1 MKKARIIRRVLISV
15 LLVIAVLFTTFFVY
29 TADYYKASEN
39 VDTSLESDDDVNVY
53 MLDSNDMVFS
63 PTGDVKAG
71 IIFYPGG
78 KVEYT
83 SYAPLLH
90 EFASEGVLCILV
102 KMPRNLAILGT
113 NRADGLKENFPE
125 ITDWYM
131 AGHSLGGAC
140 ASMYISKH
148 SSEYTGLILLAA
160 YSTKDLS
167 KTNINVLSI
176 YGSEDGVLK
185 KDSYEKN
192 KSNLPD
198 NWVEEVIQGG
208 CHSFFGSYGLQDGD
222 GNATITNKD
231 QIDITTGFIINFIS
245 EQS

>member
-1 MKKARIIRRVLISV
+1 MKKTRIIRRVLISICI
-15 LLVIAVLFTTFFVY
+15 VIAVLFTSFYVY
-29 TADYYKASEN
+29 TADYYKAADEVSYALETSE
-39 VDTSLESDDDVNVY
+39 DVEVSY
-53 MLDSNDMVFS
+53 LDNGNIVFS
-63 PTGDVKAG
+63 PTDEYETG

-78 KVEYT
+78 KVEYS
-83 SYAPLLH
+83 SYAPLLN
-90 EFASEGVLCILV
+90 ELASNGILCVLV
-102 KMPRNLAILGT
+102 KMPRNLAILDINAAEGIK
-113 NRADGLKENFPE
+113 DDYPE
-125 ITDWYM
+125 VTSWYM

-140 ASMYISKH
+140 ASIYINKH
-148 SSEYTGLILLAA
+148 AEEYDGLILLAA
-160 YSTKDLS
+160 YSTKDISDTDL
-167 KTNINVLSI
+167 KVLSI

-231 QIDITTGFIINFIS
+231 QIDITTNLIVNFIS
-245 EQS
+245 L

>member
-1 MKKARIIRRVLISV
+1 M
-15 LLVIAVLFTTFFVY
+15 
-29 TADYYKASEN
+29 
-39 VDTSLESDDDVNVY
+39 
-53 MLDSNDMVFS
+53 
-63 PTGDVKAG
+63 
-71 IIFYPGG
+71 
-78 KVEYT
+78 
-83 SYAPLLH
+83 
-90 EFASEGVLCILV
+90 
-102 KMPRNLAILGT
+102 
-113 NRADGLKENFPE
+113 
-125 ITDWYM
+125 
-131 AGHSLGGAC
+131 
-140 ASMYISKH
+140 
-148 SSEYTGLILLAA
+148 
-160 YSTKDLS
+160 S